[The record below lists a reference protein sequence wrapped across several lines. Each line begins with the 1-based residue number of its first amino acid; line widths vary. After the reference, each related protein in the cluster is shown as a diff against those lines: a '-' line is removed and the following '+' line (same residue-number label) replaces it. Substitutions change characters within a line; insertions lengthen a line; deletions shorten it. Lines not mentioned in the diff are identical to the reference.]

1 MKNKINWF
9 YLIISL
15 LFISVFAVCLTV
27 LYFLL
32 GKDNLIIH
40 FINYF
45 LSSISLP
52 ALFISCMVIISVKDV
67 QEEIKKIN
75 EYISVLADFESNAR
89 IYFYNNYSGHNGFL
103 GQLKQLNKDI
113 DIVIKQEMGENS
125 NEVLTRMVTTSREC
139 VKYIKSFS
147 YIDAHIKTF
156 ELKKISLKNIQS
168 EEEVKQKAYLSFSSE
183 NKEKLLELLNRL
195 YSEKKI
201 LESTDLDT
209 LSDLLCEYDKICET
223 LHSNIRREI
232 SAYNGKNTEF
242 TNEEERIDE

>member
-1 MKNKINWF
+1 MKNRVNWF
-9 YLIISL
+9 YLIYSF
-15 LFISVFAVCLTV
+15 LFIIVSAALLTYFENKENNIYNFITNSLSFA
-27 LYFLL
+27 
-32 GKDNLIIH
+32 
-40 FINYF
+40 
-45 LSSISLP
+45 SLP

-67 QEEIKKIN
+67 QEIKKIN

-89 IYFYNNYSGHNGFL
+89 IYFYNNYSSHNGFL

-201 LESTDLDT
+201 LESTDLDI

-223 LHSNIRREI
+223 LHSKIRREI

>member
-1 MKNKINWF
+1 MKNRVNWF
-9 YLIISL
+9 YLIYSF
-15 LFISVFAVCLTV
+15 LFIIVSAALLTYFENKENNIYNFITNSLSFA
-27 LYFLL
+27 
-32 GKDNLIIH
+32 
-40 FINYF
+40 
-45 LSSISLP
+45 SLP

-125 NEVLTRMVTTSREC
+125 NEVLRMVTTSREC

-201 LESTDLDT
+201 LESTDLDI

>member
-1 MKNKINWF
+1 MKNRVNWF
-9 YLIISL
+9 YLIYSF
-15 LFISVFAVCLTV
+15 LFIIVSAALLTYFENKENNIYNFITNSLSFA
-27 LYFLL
+27 
-32 GKDNLIIH
+32 
-40 FINYF
+40 
-45 LSSISLP
+45 SLP

-89 IYFYNNYSGHNGFL
+89 IYFYNNYSSHNGFL

-195 YSEKKI
+195 YS
-201 LESTDLDT
+201 
-209 LSDLLCEYDKICET
+209 
-223 LHSNIRREI
+223 
-232 SAYNGKNTEF
+232 
-242 TNEEERIDE
+242 